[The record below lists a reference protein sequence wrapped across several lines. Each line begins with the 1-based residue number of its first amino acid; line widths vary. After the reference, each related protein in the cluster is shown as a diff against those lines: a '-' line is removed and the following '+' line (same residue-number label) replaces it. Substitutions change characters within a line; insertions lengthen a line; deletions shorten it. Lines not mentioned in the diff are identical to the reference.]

1 MLFKTVPENKNLP
14 FDVIN
19 KVLTKKD
26 ISNLLDNVYRFM
38 AKKRLVYLLTKS

>member
-26 ISNLLDNVYRFM
+26 ISNLIR
-38 AKKRLVYLLTKS
+38 